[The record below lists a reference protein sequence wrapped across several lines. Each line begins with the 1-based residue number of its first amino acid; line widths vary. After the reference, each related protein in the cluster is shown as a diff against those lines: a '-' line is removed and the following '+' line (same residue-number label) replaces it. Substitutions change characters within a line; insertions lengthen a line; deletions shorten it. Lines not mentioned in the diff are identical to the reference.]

1 VKLESFHSE
10 EDKARWK
17 IVRTD
22 DFSEL
27 PGKIISA
34 CEDSGECVLVVG
46 GESKSYSLGARG
58 FRIVSAGRR

>member
-1 VKLESFHSE
+1 MKLESFHSE
-10 EDKARWK
+10 EDKALWK

-34 CEDSGECVLVVG
+34 CDITGDCCM
-46 GESKSYSLGARG
+46 SYNGASQSFSLGAG
-58 FRIVSAGRR
+58 GLKIVPAGRR